1 MARIPYVEEQDHP
14 ELAELIQR
22 IKDQR
27 GGRLLNLYKLL
38 LQSPE
43 VADGWLHMFTAIRQ
57 RASLDARTRE
67 LVIMHVA
74 VLNGADYEYQAH
86 APLAIQ
92 AGLTQQQ
99 VDALPT
105 WRTADVFD
113 ERDRAVL
120 AYCESMTREVHV
132 PDGVFAPLPHHYN
145 AQEILELTTTIA
157 GYNAVSRVLEA
168 LQVDPQS

>member
-1 MARIPYVEEQDHP
+1 MARIPYVEERDHP
-14 ELAELIQR
+14 ELADLIRR

-43 VADGWLHMFTAIRQ
+43 VADGWLHLFTAVRQ

-86 APLAIQ
+86 APLALR

-99 VDALPT
+99 IDALPT

-120 AYCESMTREVHV
+120 AYCESMSREVHV
-132 PDGVFAPLPHHYN
+132 PDAVFAPLPRYFNSH
-145 AQEILELTTTIA
+145 EILELTTTIA
-157 GYNAVSRVLEA
+157 GYNAVLRVPEA
-168 LQVDPQS
+168 LQVDPRS

>member
-1 MARIPYVEEQDHP
+1 MARVPYIEEHDHP
-14 ELAELIQR
+14 ELADLIQR

-38 LQSPE
+38 LHSPE
-43 VADGWLHMFTAIRQ
+43 VADGWLHVFTAIRQ

-86 APLAIQ
+86 APLALE

-99 VDALPT
+99 IDALPT
-105 WRTADVFD
+105 WRTAGVFD
-113 ERDRAVL
+113 ERDRDVL

-132 PDGVFAPLPHHYN
+132 PDGIFAPLPRYFG
-145 AQEILELTTTIA
+145 AQAIVELTATIA
-157 GYNAVSRVLEA
+157 GYNMVSRVLEA
-168 LQVDPQS
+168 LKVDPQT